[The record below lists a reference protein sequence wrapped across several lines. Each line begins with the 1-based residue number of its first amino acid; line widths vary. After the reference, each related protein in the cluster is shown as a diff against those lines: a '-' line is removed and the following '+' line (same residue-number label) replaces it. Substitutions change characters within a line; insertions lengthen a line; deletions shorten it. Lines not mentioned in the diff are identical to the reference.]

1 MFITTSGDGVVG
13 TSDDHVNS
21 YDCDTNAEHEY
32 LSLLLYIMER
42 SDYDVNDG
50 T

>member
-1 MFITTSGDGVVG
+1 MLIDTSGDGVVG
-13 TSDDHVNS
+13 MFEYNVNS

-32 LSLLLYIMER
+32 LSLILYIMER
-42 SDYDVNDG
+42 SDYDVKDG